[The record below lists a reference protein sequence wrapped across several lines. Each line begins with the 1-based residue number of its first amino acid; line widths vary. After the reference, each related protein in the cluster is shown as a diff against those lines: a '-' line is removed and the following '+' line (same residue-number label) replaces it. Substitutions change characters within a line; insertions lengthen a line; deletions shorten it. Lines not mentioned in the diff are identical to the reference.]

1 MHHVLDNAAWYALNS
16 GNATLALGT
25 DEVKF
30 FDPGTSPFV
39 GLAQP
44 GAESFAVLHQTA
56 PDNAVYLFVIPEH
69 FPIPENWKV
78 VHHTPGNQMVYNG
91 GPIVYTP
98 KFDLVTLTDEH
109 IPQMLGL
116 TKLTNP
122 GPFVERT
129 IDFGHY
135 KGIFEGD
142 KLVAMA
148 GQRLNPTP
156 YAEVS
161 AVCTHPDHTGKGYA
175 RELLIYHINRII
187 AAEEI
192 PFLHVRYDNYR
203 AIKLYE
209 DIGFETRTIVHFQV
223 IKKIF

>member
-1 MHHVLDNAAWYALNS
+1 MHHVLDNAAWHALNS
-16 GNATLALGT
+16 GNSDLAFGE
-25 DEVKF
+25 DPVKF
-30 FDPGTSPFV
+30 FGVETSPFV
-39 GLAQP
+39 GLAGP
-44 GAESFAVLHQTA
+44 TDENFATLY
-56 PDNAVYLFVIPEH
+56 NAVPSDGIYLFVIPAH
-69 FPIPENWKV
+69 HPIPNNWKV
-78 VHHTPGNQMVYNG
+78 IHHTPGHQMVYEG
-91 GPIVYTP
+91 EPIPFTP
-98 KFDLVTLTDEH
+98 KHELVTLTDED
-109 IPQMLGL
+109 IPQMMAL

-135 KGIFEGD
+135 RGIFEGD

-187 AAEEI
+187 AAGEI

-203 AIKLYE
+203 AIKVYE
-209 DIGFETRTIVHFQV
+209 DIGFTTRTMVHFQV
-223 IKKIF
+223 IKKVI